1 MLGFDLILNIM
12 KYQDIQIN
20 LSFLL
25 QVFIYIIETYEFST
39 KNHHN
44 ELILNK
50 KYIQKYMYKQ
60 YLLNMY
66 ISD

>member
-1 MLGFDLILNIM
+1 MFVMLGFDPNLNIM

-50 KYIQKYMYKQ
+50 NIFKNICINNIY
-60 YLLNMY
+60 
-66 ISD
+66 